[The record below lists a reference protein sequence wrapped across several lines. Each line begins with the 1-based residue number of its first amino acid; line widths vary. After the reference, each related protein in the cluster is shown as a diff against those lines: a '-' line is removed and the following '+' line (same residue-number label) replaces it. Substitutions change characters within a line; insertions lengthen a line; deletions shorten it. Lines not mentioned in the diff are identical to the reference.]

1 MIRYYNPP
9 SSFHAPLGPGLA
21 VGEPIGKRLAERV
34 QAEID
39 AYARD
44 NSNFPVR
51 VRLNPAWDGSLDRVD
66 VDRGSLIYRMSPCAR
81 TQPVTDP
88 PRPRGVLLIT
98 DRSMDLNAPFL
109 HEFTYQAMCHDL
121 LPIEEGQ
128 RYRCAF
134 TLLRD
139 RFSAVIADRATDFAG
154 IRSSTS
160 KGRRK
165 NRKPSCRTR
174 TRSGSRSGICT

>member
-51 VRLNPAWDGSLDRVD
+51 VRSNPPCNGDLDRVD
-66 VDRGSLIYRMSPCAR
+66 VDRESLIHLPSMGAHA
-81 TQPVTDP
+81 QPVTDP

-98 DRSMDLNAPFL
+98 DRSLDLNAPFL

-128 RYRCAF
+128 RYRCATRF
-134 TLLRD
+134 LHRCLRRD
-139 RFSAVIADRATDFAG
+139 R
-154 IRSSTS
+154 
-160 KGRRK
+160 
-165 NRKPSCRTR
+165 
-174 TRSGSRSGICT
+174 